1 MLLNLINNQPDI
13 DKIYL
18 YDKDPYEGKYQFLI
32 NERES
37 TGLKHS
43 NDLKAFIEYSDH
55 MQDVYRNIDAD
66 KERKILIVFDDMVD
80 DIINNKRLKPIVTE
94 LFIRDRK
101 LNIPLVFIVLSYFK
115 FPKDVRLTDD
125 VTETMKLLGCTEN
138 KITKDKKGENV
149 LHLQITEVVLV
160 HCNIINKIQES
171 CTGFF
176 EINRSVVYKKFLQ
189 QIIFFKKHLTRNSKT
204 LKYSLQIKI
213 VNH

>member
-1 MLLNLINNQPDI
+1 M
-13 DKIYL
+13 

-80 DIINNKRLKPIVTE
+80 DMINNKRLKPIVTE

-101 LNIPLVFIVLSYFK
+101 LNIPLVFIA
-115 FPKDVRLTDD
+115 
-125 VTETMKLLGCTEN
+125 
-138 KITKDKKGENV
+138 
-149 LHLQITEVVLV
+149 
-160 HCNIINKIQES
+160 II
-171 CTGFF
+171 
-176 EINRSVVYKKFLQ
+176 L
-189 QIIFFKKHLTRNSKT
+189 
-204 LKYSLQIKI
+204 
-213 VNH
+213 